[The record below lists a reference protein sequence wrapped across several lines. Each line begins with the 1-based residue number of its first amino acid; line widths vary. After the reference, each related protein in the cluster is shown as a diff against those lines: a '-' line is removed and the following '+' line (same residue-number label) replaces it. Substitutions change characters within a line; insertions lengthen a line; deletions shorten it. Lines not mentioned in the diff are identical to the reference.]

1 MLLCYLLLGK
11 DGQNKF
17 GPMALSGEAWAVL
30 TVLGVEF
37 CLVINQ
43 EKRRKSKVPSKISP
57 LVQQVGEIMGWKTL
71 SSAGPNPGHLK
82 VNYLRAFMS
91 RGHRECLNQ
100 RE

>member
-37 CLVINQ
+37 CLVIINQ
-43 EKRRKSKVPSKISP
+43 EKQRKSKIPSKISL
-57 LVQQVGEIMGWKTL
+57 LVQQVGEIMVWKAV
-71 SSAGPNPGHLK
+71 SSASPNPRDWK
-82 VNYLRAFMS
+82 VNYLRAFLS
-91 RGHRECLNQ
+91 LGHSGSV
-100 RE
+100 